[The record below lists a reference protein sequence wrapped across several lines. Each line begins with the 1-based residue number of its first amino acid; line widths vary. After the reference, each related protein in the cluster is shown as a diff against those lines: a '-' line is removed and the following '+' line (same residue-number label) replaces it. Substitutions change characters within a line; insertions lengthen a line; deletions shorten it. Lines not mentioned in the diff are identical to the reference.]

1 MKKENKKN
9 NGLNEKELKR
19 IQRVDFITW
28 LYLKITN
35 AKIVVHPEVF
45 NIDNKRKM
53 DVNDNNKHEVYVFNN
68 YDEYKNF
75 FLMYLNSI
83 EEYVIN
89 SAIYTRG
96 KNGKIIALKG
106 LCEYIIVNEAV
117 KEFYNSI
124 TQEQIDDIHSR
135 GKITSLEKVKECVN
149 LGLCAPG
156 DAIGS
161 AKSRCNYFSNCYGCL
176 LEYFSHC
183 LEYNKINYYFKLVN
197 TDFTN
202 DKDGRAKKLSI
213 KE

>member
-1 MKKENKKN
+1 MKKEN
-9 NGLNEKELKR
+9 NGFNKRDEKELKR
-19 IQRVDFITW
+19 IPRVDFKTW
-28 LYLKITN
+28 LYLIITN
-35 AKIVVHPEVF
+35 VKIVVHPEVF

-53 DVNDNNKHEVYVFNN
+53 DVNDNNENEVYVFNN

-83 EEYVIN
+83 EEYVIDL
-89 SAIYTRG
+89 AIYTRG
-96 KNGKIIALKG
+96 NDGKIIALKG
-106 LCEYIIVNEAV
+106 LCEHIIVKKAV
-117 KEFYNSI
+117 EEFYNSI

-135 GKITSLEKVKECVN
+135 GKITSLEKVEECEN

-161 AKSRCNYFSNCYGCL
+161 AKSRCNYFSNCHECL

-183 LEYNKINYYFKLVN
+183 LEYDKMINLVN

-202 DKDGRAKKLSI
+202 DIEKGRVKQRSI
-213 KE
+213 KG

>member
-1 MKKENKKN
+1 MKKEN
-9 NGLNEKELKR
+9 NGVIKTKIKDKR
-19 IQRVDFITW
+19 IQKVDFKTW
-28 LYLKITN
+28 LYLIITN
-35 AKIVVHPEVF
+35 VKIVVHPEVF

-53 DVNDNNKHEVYVFNN
+53 DVNDNNENEVYVFNN

-83 EEYVIN
+83 EEYVID

-96 KNGKIIALKG
+96 NDGKIIALKG
-106 LCEYIIVNEAV
+106 LCEYIIVMKAV
-117 KEFYNSI
+117 KEFYTSI

-135 GKITSLEKVKECVN
+135 GKITSLEKVEECEN

-161 AKSRCNYFSNCYGCL
+161 AKSRCNYFSNCHGCL
-176 LEYFSHC
+176 LEYYSHC
-183 LEYNKINYYFKLVN
+183 LEYDKMIKLVN

-202 DKDGRAKKLSI
+202 DKKGRVKQRSI
-213 KE
+213 NN